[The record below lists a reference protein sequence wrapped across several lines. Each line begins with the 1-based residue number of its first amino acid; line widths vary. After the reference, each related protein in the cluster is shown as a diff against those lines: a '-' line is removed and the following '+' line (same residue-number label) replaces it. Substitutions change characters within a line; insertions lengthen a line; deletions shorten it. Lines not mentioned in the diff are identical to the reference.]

1 MDEVPVGDLLAAV
14 ERLLRAERDPISA
27 LLATWLSRLTK
38 GKEAA
43 VLLGAFLLVILAAI
57 EIAWVLDPYIGRKGP
72 WFLLDAFAFLNPVFV
87 AIAMAR
93 VRRRQG
99 QPAL

>member
-1 MDEVPVGDLLAAV
+1 VDEVPVGDLLAAV

-43 VLLGAFLLVILAAI
+43 VLLGAFLLLILAAI
-57 EIAWVLDPYIGRKGP
+57 EIAWVLDPYIGRKAP
-72 WFLLDAFAFLNPVFV
+72 WFLLGAFAFLSTVFV
-87 AIAMAR
+87 AWSR
-93 VRRRQG
+93 VYVHKRIS
-99 QPAL
+99 PI